1 MIAAIGVMLV
11 GVMTLA
17 PSKDETYK
25 VSENPSLNSTLSN
38 VQINILENSCCN
50 KDWKKP
56 LLFVTE
62 ISEISKQRV
71 CLHELIVDILGK
83 PESVYTALTVAIR
96 RESNWNQSAI
106 GVNFN
111 KKGCTATT
119 AGCFVKSR
127 DWGLFQINDK
137 TWDLFAESKNL
148 DYKNSWQD
156 NLVMGTYVYYF
167 QGMSAWTSM
176 HRYK

>member
-17 PSKDETYK
+17 PSKDATYK

-38 VQINILENSCCN
+38 VQINIPENSFCN

-56 LLFVTE
+56 VLFVTE
-62 ISEISKQRV
+62 ISEINKQRV

-119 AGCFVKSR
+119 AECFVKSR
-127 DWGLFQINDK
+127 DWGLGQINDK
-137 TWDLFAESKNL
+137 SWDSFANARGL
-148 DYKNSWQD
+148 DYKNVWQD
-156 NLVMGTYVYYF
+156 NLIMVAYVF
-167 QGMSAWTSM
+167 KLQGIGAWTSM
-176 HRYK
+176 NRYK